1 MVWALIFG
9 AAAITFL
16 LRFSFLGTLK
26 ADAIPARVR
35 AVLRFVPPAVL
46 AAIVVPALAI
56 RDGAIALAASN
67 PRPAAALVAL
77 VVAWLTRSVIWT
89 IVVGMVALWLAQWWV
104 A

>member
-1 MVWALIFG
+1 MVWAMIFG

-26 ADAIPARVR
+26 PDAIPPRVR
-35 AVLRFVPPAVL
+35 ELLRFVPPAVL
-46 AAIVVPALAI
+46 AAIVVPALAL
-56 RDGAIALAASN
+56 RDGSVQLAVSN

-77 VVAWLTRSVIWT
+77 IVAWLTRSVIWT
-89 IVVGMVALWLAQWWV
+89 IAAGMAALCVAQWWL

>member
-1 MVWALIFG
+1 MVWAMIFG
-9 AAAITFL
+9 AAAITFV

-26 ADAIPARVR
+26 PDAIPPRVR
-35 AVLRFVPPAVL
+35 EVLRFVPPAVL

-56 RDGAIALAASN
+56 RDGAIQLAASN

-89 IVVGMVALWLAQWWV
+89 IAAGMAALWLAQWGL

>member
-1 MVWALIFG
+1 MVWAMILG

-26 ADAIPARVR
+26 PDAIPPRVR
-35 AVLRFVPPAVL
+35 ELLRFVPPAVL

-56 RDGAIALAASN
+56 RDGAIQLAVSN

-77 VVAWLTRSVIWT
+77 IVAWLTRSVIWT
-89 IVVGMVALWLAQWWV
+89 IAAGMAALWVAQWWL

>member
-1 MVWALIFG
+1 MVWAMILG

-26 ADAIPARVR
+26 PAAISPRLR
-35 AVLRFVPPAVL
+35 AALRFVPAAVI
-46 AAIVVPALAI
+46 AAIVVPALVI
-56 RDGAIALAASN
+56 RDGAIQLAVSN

-89 IVVGMVALWLAQWWV
+89 ITAGMAALWLAQWWL

>member
-1 MVWALIFG
+1 MVWAMICG

-16 LRFSFLGTLK
+16 LRFSFLGTLQP
-26 ADAIPARVR
+26 DAIPPRVR
-35 AVLRFVPPAVL
+35 EVLRFVPPAVL

-56 RDGAIALAASN
+56 RDGAIQLAVST

-89 IVVGMVALWLAQWWV
+89 IAAGMAALWLAQWWL

>member
-1 MVWALIFG
+1 MVWAMIFG

-26 ADAIPARVR
+26 PDAIPPRVR
-35 AVLRFVPPAVL
+35 ELLRFVPPAVL

-56 RDGAIALAASN
+56 RDGSVQLAASN

-77 VVAWLTRSVIWT
+77 IVAWLTRSVIWT
-89 IVVGMVALWLAQWWV
+89 IAAGMAALWLLQWWL